1 MNLTV
6 LDDFVNL
13 FYPKT
18 CFGCGAPLVSEE
30 HMLCLPCLAALPFTD
45 YHNFNDNKVANVFMG
60 RVHFQRAAAL
70 LHFYKGGRVQQ
81 LLHHLKYSHQPELG
95 VYLGAMAA
103 QYYQPVGFFK
113 TVDFLVPI
121 PLHPKKLAKRGYN
134 QSEEIVKG
142 MHYITNVP
150 IMDKLIRTE
159 NNATQTRK
167 GRFDRWLNVETV
179 FAVQN
184 PKALEN
190 KHLLLVDDVLT
201 TGSTIEAAATK
212 LLAINGV
219 RLSMLT
225 LATAD

>member
-1 MNLTV
+1 MNV
-6 LDDFVNL
+6 NALDDFVNL

-18 CFGCGAPLVSEE
+18 CFGCGAPLLGGE
-30 HMLCLPCLAALPFTD
+30 HMLCIPCLAALPFTD

-60 RVHFQRAAAL
+60 RVPFQRAAAL

-81 LLHHLKYSHQPELG
+81 LLHHLKYNNQPELG
-95 VYLGAMAA
+95 VYLGEMAA
-103 QYYQPVGFFK
+103 QNYQPVGFFK
-113 TVDFLVPI
+113 TVDFLAPI
-121 PLHPKKLAKRGYN
+121 PLHPKKMDKRGYN

-142 MHYITNVP
+142 VSKITGVP
-150 IMDKLIRTE
+150 IATNLIRTE

-179 FAVQN
+179 FEVQY
-184 PKALEN
+184 PTELEN
-190 KHLLLVDDVLT
+190 KHILLVDDVLT

-212 LLAINGV
+212 LLAVNGV